1 MKKLMKNLQEKYFP
15 ARIILPVKLF
25 LVLPAVL
32 FCLACQTLQKDIEY
46 TSLDESAAADISE
59 LENRIV
65 PLDNAF
71 TRQDLSS
78 LRQRINDL
86 EKKAL
91 QDSVYRALLAA
102 WSGRLFLLEGK
113 NNDAGKQLLLSERLD
128 PGNVQ
133 ALVLAARLEQDPLK
147 RLDLIGAYP
156 ETGVSGELQIERG
169 RALITLQRYAEA
181 VAAFDNAFVRLASRE
196 IYRETYQPVRDQAWE
211 LRDAGGI
218 ENRTAE
224 ILLRPSLSWRDIIE
238 LTVNETNLL
247 RFLTAGRDWPA
258 GELFNRLLERSF
270 IPLNQDVTVT
280 EWGTRKPSQDDRVL
294 RSGAAWYLWHLL
306 AENRADRGL
315 LTRYSNRYAARGG
328 QRSPVPDLPLG
339 SPYFD
344 SVLGC
349 VEREIMSLPDG
360 RNFIPGETIRG
371 AAFLGMLRKITP

>member
-1 MKKLMKNLQEKYFP
+1 MKNVVK
-15 ARIILPVKLF
+15 RIPVKLF
-25 LVLPAVL
+25 PVLFAGL
-32 FCLACQTLQKDIEY
+32 FCLACQTLQRDIEY
-46 TSLDESAAADISE
+46 SSLDETVMADITE
-59 LENRIV
+59 LENRII

-78 LRQRINDL
+78 LRRRIDDL

-91 QDSVYRALLAA
+91 QDGIYKARIAA

-113 NNDAGKQLLLSERLD
+113 NNDAGKQLLLSEQLD

-133 ALVLAARLEQDPLK
+133 ALVLAARLEQDPQK
-147 RLDLIGAYP
+147 RLILLAAYP
-156 ETGVSGELQIERG
+156 ETDASGELLIERG
-169 RALITLQRYAEA
+169 RALTILQRYAEA
-181 VAAFDNAFVRLASRE
+181 VAAFDSAFVRLNSRE
-196 IYRETYQPVRDQAWE
+196 VYRETYRPLRDQAWE
-211 LRDAGGI
+211 LRDTGGI

-258 GELFNRLLERSF
+258 GELFDRLLERSF

-280 EWGTRKPSQDDRVL
+280 EWRAGTKPSQNDQVF
-294 RSGAAWYLWHLL
+294 RSGAAWYLWRLL

-315 LTRYSNRYAARGG
+315 LTRYSSRYASRGG

-360 RNFIPGETIRG
+360 RNFIPGETLRG
-371 AAFLGMLRKITP
+371 AAFLGMLKKIAP

>member
-1 MKKLMKNLQEKYFP
+1 MT
-15 ARIILPVKLF
+15 RIFIKLF
-25 LVLPAVL
+25 PVLLAGL
-32 FCLACQTLQKDIEY
+32 CCLACQTLQRDIEY
-46 TSLDESAAADISE
+46 ASPDESAMADITE
-59 LENRIV
+59 LENSIV

-71 TRQDLSS
+71 TRQNLSS
-78 LRQRINDL
+78 LRQRVGGL

-91 QDSVYRALLAA
+91 QDGAYKARLAA

-113 NNDAGKQLLLSERLD
+113 TNDAGKQLLLSEQLD

-133 ALVLAARLEQDPLK
+133 ALVLAARLEQDPVK
-147 RLDLIGAYP
+147 RLALIGAYP
-156 ETGVSGELQIERG
+156 EADASGELQIERG
-169 RALITLQRYAEA
+169 RALIVLQRYAEA
-181 VAAFDNAFVRLASRE
+181 VAAFDSAFVRLASRE
-196 IYRETYQPVRDQAWE
+196 VYRETYGPVRDQAWE

-224 ILLRPSLSWRDIIE
+224 ILLRPSLSWRDVIE
-238 LTVNETNLL
+238 LTVNETDLL
-247 RFLTAGRDWPA
+247 RFLTAGKDRPA

-270 IPLNQDVTVT
+270 IPLNQDLTVT
-280 EWGTRKPSQDDRVL
+280 EWGTRTKPSQDDQVL

-315 LTRYSNRYAARGG
+315 LTRYSSRYAARGG
-328 QRSPVPDLPLG
+328 QRSPVQDLPLG

-371 AAFLGMLRKITP
+371 AAFLAMLRKITP

>member
-1 MKKLMKNLQEKYFP
+1 MKSLVK
-15 ARIILPVKLF
+15 RIPVKLF
-25 LVLPAVL
+25 PVFFVVV
-32 FCLACQTLQKDIEY
+32 FCLACQTLQRDIEY
-46 TSLDESAAADISE
+46 VSLDESAAADITE

-78 LRQRINDL
+78 LRQRINNL

-91 QDSVYRALLAA
+91 QDSAYKARLAA

-113 NNDAGKQLLLSERLD
+113 TGDAGKQLLLSEQLD

-156 ETGVSGELQIERG
+156 ETDTSGELQIERG
-169 RALITLQRYAEA
+169 RALIVLQRYAEA
-181 VAAFDNAFVRLASRE
+181 VAAFDNAFARLASRE
-196 IYRETYQPVRDQAWE
+196 VYRETYQPVRDQAWE
-211 LRDAGGI
+211 LRDTGGV

-270 IPLNQDVTVT
+270 IPLDQDIAVT
-280 EWGTRKPSQDDRVL
+280 EWGTRTKPSPNDRVF
-294 RSGAAWYLWHLL
+294 RSGAAWYLWHLF

-315 LTRYSNRYAARGG
+315 LTRYSSRYAARGG
-328 QRSPVPDLPLG
+328 QRSPVPDLPLD

-344 SVLGC
+344 SILGC

-371 AAFLGMLRKITP
+371 AVFLGMLRKITP